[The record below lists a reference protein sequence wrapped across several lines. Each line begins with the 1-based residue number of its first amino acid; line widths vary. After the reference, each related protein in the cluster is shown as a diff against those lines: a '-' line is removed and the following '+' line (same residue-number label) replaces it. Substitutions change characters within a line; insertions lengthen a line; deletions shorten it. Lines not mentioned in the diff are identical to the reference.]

1 MVHRVAVV
9 FDLRTSAMRYKIEVF
24 VNTVEYGDICEV
36 RKYDVN

>member
-24 VNTVEYGDICEV
+24 VNMTLSERFDQTIQKET
-36 RKYDVN
+36 